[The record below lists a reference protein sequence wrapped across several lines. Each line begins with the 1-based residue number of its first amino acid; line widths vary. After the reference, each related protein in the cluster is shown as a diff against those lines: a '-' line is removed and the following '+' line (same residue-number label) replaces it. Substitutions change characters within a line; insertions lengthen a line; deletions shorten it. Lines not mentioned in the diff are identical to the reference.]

1 MGVEK
6 EGSKNGAGYVGGF
19 FQLFDWTAKS
29 RKKLFSSKSDLP
41 ARSKQGK
48 RSDGNLPMTRL
59 NLMDEDETAAGS
71 SIRGSSDYS
80 CASSV
85 TDDDGFGARAP
96 GVVARLMGLDSMPTS
111 SFAEPN
117 CTPFLDTQSLRE
129 ASQRRKHFE
138 YYHDPQIMYSGIL
151 LNKEEG
157 PPRNFLESK
166 PQKVLSRPIE
176 KFQTEILP
184 PKSAKSI
191 PVTHHKLL
199 SPIKS
204 PGFIPSKTAAHI
216 MEAAARIIEPSPQAI
231 AKAKIS
237 MVGSSSVPLK
247 VRDLKEKLE
256 GAQKMPLVGS
266 SSLPLKSRDLKEK
279 LEAPNRTSRLA
290 EASRRPAE
298 SNAAKYLKGQPLNKS
313 WNGSVET
320 TSFRSSPETE
330 EGASGLKNK
339 GKSISLAIQAKVNV
353 QRREGLN
360 TSNSRTLVGQKD
372 QSEAVSSQNIRS
384 QPNIQ
389 KSLPRKSV
397 HNGPTVLRQN
407 NQKQNCIVDKDKS
420 SKSPISNS
428 QCRKTPS
435 GNPSV
440 RQKTS
445 GKTAGSKTG
454 TRKLSPDVTD
464 SEKGLSSYSIK
475 HIPRK
480 KRSIDGTLHLEKN
493 QGLNNMLIDNSRK
506 EIDSK
511 PAFDRNLSWAEESKK
526 KGMDV
531 VSFTFTA
538 PLTRS
543 IPGYETSG
551 QLVQKNSGACMDNR
565 GKRLLLDTDS
575 MKLSSVGYNVIGG
588 DALSNLLEQKLR
600 ELTNTVESSGRNPV
614 KTGSASTSASFLQD
628 LTPALNSGGTTPKL
642 HDNKGRNMLLIDK
655 SGSSYD
661 SDVFSSDPAALR
673 LKHLFQGVDE
683 MEECSSKSSDSR
695 KLLDLR
701 RPSPVSVLEPS
712 FSTES
717 SSSLDST
724 YCSSTEG
731 SKQCSSIQAQEI
743 FGFNSS
749 KKFHYVDA
757 DTDLSDSASS
767 TSNGITARKHANI
780 FPVTDIVKSTNW
792 EIEYVQKILCNLE
805 YMFNDFALGRASEII
820 NPHLFNQLENR
831 KEGLVSDSVEA
842 RLERKV
848 IFDCVGECLDIRCR
862 RYVVGGCKSW
872 SKGVMTVR
880 RKDWLAE
887 EVLKEVSGWRGMGD
901 CMVDELVDKDMSS
914 QYGRWLDFEVDAFV
928 LGTEI
933 ECQIYNTLLD
943 EVVADIFLR

>member
-298 SNAAKYLKGQPLNKS
+298 
-313 WNGSVET
+313 
-320 TSFRSSPETE
+320 SSPETE

-628 LTPALNSGGTTPKL
+628 LTPALNSGGTTP
-642 HDNKGRNMLLIDK
+642 N
-655 SGSSYD
+655 
-661 SDVFSSDPAALR
+661 
-673 LKHLFQGVDE
+673 
-683 MEECSSKSSDSR
+683 
-695 KLLDLR
+695 
-701 RPSPVSVLEPS
+701 
-712 FSTES
+712 
-717 SSSLDST
+717 SLDST